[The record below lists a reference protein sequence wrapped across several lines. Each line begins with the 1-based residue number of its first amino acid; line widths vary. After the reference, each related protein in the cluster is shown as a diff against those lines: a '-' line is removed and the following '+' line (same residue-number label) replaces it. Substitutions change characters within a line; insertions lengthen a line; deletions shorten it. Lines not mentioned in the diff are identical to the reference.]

1 MIAAWKYFLCCILRL
16 PAYNDSSSSAS
27 RGCRC
32 FEIDCRSAKCKSGK
46 IHPKEE
52 FAFGW
57 IFWDAREMDI
67 PQNKKSHASIHCLH
81 GIISAVLC
89 DTLPICAQELFETV
103 HLIVPSH
110 DGDDIIGIELKGR
123 GDICGHLVTVLHGDD
138 VQAISL
144 AEIQRLYRHAFH

>member
-1 MIAAWKYFLCCILRL
+1 MDFLGYTRNG
-16 PAYNDSSSSAS
+16 YS
-27 RGCRC
+27 
-32 FEIDCRSAKCKSGK
+32 
-46 IHPKEE
+46 PK
-52 FAFGW
+52 
-57 IFWDAREMDI
+57 
-67 PQNKKSHASIHCLH
+67 QKSHASICCLH

-138 VQAISL
+138 VQAVSL
-144 AEIQRLYRHAFH
+144 AEIQRLYRHAFHRFRQADFRDADVVAQGDVLHDPAQAGGSPDERPYPAPDR